1 MNPLLWLVFPFA
13 VVLIVP
19 AAVGVARLVRWLRLR
34 HDWLKSVRTQRTVW
48 EQEEIELLREPKN
61 DNA

>member
-48 EQEEIELLREPKN
+48 EQEEIELLRAGDDGE
-61 DNA
+61 